1 MRRGVVSTFTR
12 NAPEPL
18 TVVPKRS
25 QYTSPQLPSPTR
37 LRLLQDGG
45 EGELEQGEEEG
56 EASGSPSSWW
66 VDCPDSPSILGG
78 AAARTCLSHG
88 GLQRC
93 WYTYTAG
100 TASATTAT
108 PLVVDIHGLQSCA
121 EQMTRFSGWREAA
134 DAHGFVVVW
143 PQASQSLVGYAEPYS
158 SWNAGR
164 CCSSSAAS
172 YADVDD
178 VGFLRRMIASVL
190 AAHTIDPSRVYFAG
204 HSNGCMMAQRMALN
218 ASDLIAAVGCHG
230 GFLVATPDA
239 DAFPAQPPGYAAVPV
254 MLVHGT
260 ADVTVTWNRSWSESG
275 LGGGLNN
282 VTWPGAMHNLAMW
295 AQLNGCTNQAS
306 VQWYGAGKGRYGLH
320 KHTACSGGSEVV
332 LMELPGEGHF
342 PYPSM
347 GGIDVNTTRACWDF
361 VSRFTRGSD
370 PYPAS
375 LPPPPPLP
383 PPALPPNAREDGSAD
398 STVIISAADGGAAGL
413 FACIV
418 LGYACFCR
426 RAGRSAGRALRSGR
440 MEKRIGAKS
449 ETSTS
454 QPAV

>member
-1 MRRGVVSTFTR
+1 M
-12 NAPEPL
+12 
-18 TVVPKRS
+18 
-25 QYTSPQLPSPTR
+25 
-37 LRLLQDGG
+37 
-45 EGELEQGEEEG
+45 
-56 EASGSPSSWW
+56 
-66 VDCPDSPSILGG
+66 
-78 AAARTCLSHG
+78 
-88 GLQRC
+88 
-93 WYTYTAG
+93 
-100 TASATTAT
+100 
-108 PLVVDIHGLQSCA
+108 
-121 EQMTRFSGWREAA
+121 
-134 DAHGFVVVW
+134 
-143 PQASQSLVGYAEPYS
+143 
-158 SWNAGR
+158 
-164 CCSSSAAS
+164 
-172 YADVDD
+172 
-178 VGFLRRMIASVL
+178 
-190 AAHTIDPSRVYFAG
+190 
-204 HSNGCMMAQRMALN
+204 
-218 ASDLIAAVGCHG
+218 
-230 GFLVATPDA
+230 
-239 DAFPAQPPGYAAVPV
+239 
-254 MLVHGT
+254 HGT

-275 LGGGLNN
+275 LGSGLNN

-383 PPALPPNAREDGSAD
+383 PPTLPPNAREDGSAD
-398 STVIISAADGGAAGL
+398 STVIIAAAGGGAAGL
-413 FACIV
+413 IACIV